1 MLHKELTASIIGAFY
16 EVHHALGHGFLESV
30 YERAMLIALSKRG
43 HQAERQVPVAVHYGS
58 HLVGEFLA
66 DLQVEKSVVIEM
78 KACRVLDPAHE
89 AQLVNYLRA
98 SRIEVGLLFNFSPK
112 PAFRRVFMTND
123 RKPHGVISGLSL
135 PSVPSV
141 VAVGSQ
147 PGGLPTH

>member
-43 HQAERQVPVAVHYGS
+43 HMIERQVPIAVHYGD

-66 DLQVEKSVVIEM
+66 DLQVERSVVIEL
-78 KACRVLDPAHE
+78 KACRALDPAHE

-98 SRIEVGLLFNFSPK
+98 STIEVGLLFNFSPK

-123 RKPHGVISGLSL
+123 RKPHGAIRGLSL

-141 VAVGSQ
+141 VAVGSH
-147 PGGLPTH
+147 PGGLPTQ